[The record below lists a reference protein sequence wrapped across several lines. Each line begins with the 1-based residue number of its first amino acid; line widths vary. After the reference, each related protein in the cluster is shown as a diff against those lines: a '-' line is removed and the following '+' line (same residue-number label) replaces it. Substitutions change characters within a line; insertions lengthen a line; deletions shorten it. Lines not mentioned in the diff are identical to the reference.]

1 MNEQL
6 PPIATSP
13 PLSARH
19 PGNWDEAIWL
29 ERLEISTRMPRQRVR
44 SDAAMRAIDLGAL
57 LDAVQPGE
65 EFAQKAREQLSALR
79 ERMPGTVPALEQDL
93 AGELDRLIAEAR
105 DLLLT
110 RAADE
115 A

>member
-1 MNEQL
+1 
-6 PPIATSP
+6 
-13 PLSARH
+13 
-19 PGNWDEAIWL
+19 
-29 ERLEISTRMPRQRVR
+29 
-44 SDAAMRAIDLGAL
+44 
-57 LDAVQPGE
+57 
-65 EFAQKAREQLSALR
+65 
-79 ERMPGTVPALEQDL
+79 MPGTVPALEQDL